1 MLAHLERKEGMVT
14 STTDARHSQYET
26 ICLLKEEERD
36 LQYFFSIFFK
46 NNLSSLSKPS
56 LHICHGEN
64 EGRQWESAEV
74 GPSLLPATTALRS
87 SGCRPP
93 TNPPSA
99 LAADCEQWLVLAVAL
114 MIVIVFRLWSWSL
127 LLAMPG
133 FRERLITLPFPNN
146 TFYST
151 PSTEGC
157 GS

>member
-1 MLAHLERKEGMVT
+1 M
-14 STTDARHSQYET
+14 YNN
-26 ICLLKEEERD
+26 
-36 LQYFFSIFFK
+36 FFRFFFK
-46 NNLSSLSKPS
+46 NNLSSLPKPS

-74 GPSLLPATTALRS
+74 GPSLPPATTALCS

-114 MIVIVFRLWSWSL
+114 MIIIVFRLWSWSL

-133 FRERLITLPFPNN
+133 YRERHTWVLKTRQIEKKYPSFLLMPFRKLQDDSILVSKMAFSSLSVQALPVPE
-146 TFYST
+146 TKI
-151 PSTEGC
+151 
-157 GS
+157 